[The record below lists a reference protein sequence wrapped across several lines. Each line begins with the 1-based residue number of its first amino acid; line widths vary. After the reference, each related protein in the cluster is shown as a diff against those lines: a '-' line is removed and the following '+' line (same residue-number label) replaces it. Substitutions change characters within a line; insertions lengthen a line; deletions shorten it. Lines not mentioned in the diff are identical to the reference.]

1 MQTLPLLVSVI
12 TIIGAYR
19 CKKSWSFQSRMIIF
33 LSSSWFLGIFSHLQ
47 HLQWI
52 YEYPCQKTQ
61 DGGFQKIHDPFI
73 RLRSNLPCQRRLMF
87 PAASC
92 GFVVALKLATARRN
106 VTTRSA
112 KRTPTG
118 RATSSGAAALRVNGD
133 FLRGRSK
140 GMKVRMKIMKWEI
153 CVIYFILREN
163 RLFWGWVWWNF
174 GDEAQPSVLNSI
186 KD

>member
-33 LSSSWFLGIFSHLQ
+33 FVIIMILFLCIFSHLQ
-47 HLQWI
+47 HLSNEYIWI
-52 YEYPCQKTQ
+52 SMSWIQ

-92 GFVVALKLATARRN
+92 GFVVALKLATAQRN
-106 VTTRSA
+106 VSWQYALPR
-112 KRTPTG
+112 PTG

-153 CVIYFILREN
+153 CVIYIYFE
-163 RLFWGWVWWNF
+163 G
-174 GDEAQPSVLNSI
+174 E
-186 KD
+186 